1 MNATRL
7 WTIARLE
14 LLQRVRTVSWY
25 VLLGVFALLLIGV
38 TALAYLAYGAWGQS
52 GPGIYSVVVCVTLL
66 LVLLVSPTLSGNSIN
81 GDRDAAT
88 LAPVQVTLVTTGE
101 ILLGKFVAGWI
112 TGLAF
117 AAVAAPFLVIA
128 TFAGGVDPLTVVVS
142 LVVLVVETGV
152 VAAIGVALSGLLAR
166 PLFSVATT
174 YLVVAALTVGTPLG
188 FGLIGAAVSS
198 EGTSIT
204 RSYETGP
211 DGAPLCQD
219 GARFCGDTPEK
230 FVCGPWQ
237 TGTYRVPR
245 FDYVWWLLSANP
257 FVILGDATPTRFTEY
272 GYPDDLF
279 GSLKL
284 SVRSAQL
291 PPSLEQRWDD
301 CAPGTYLDATQPT
314 PREIIDETVP
324 SWFVGLAVQVVL
336 AGLLLWG
343 AWARTRTP
351 ARSLP
356 PGTRIA

>member
-1 MNATRL
+1 MSAARL

-25 VLLGVFALLLIGV
+25 ILLGVFALILIGV
-38 TALAYLAYGAWGQS
+38 TALAYLAYGGWGQS

-117 AAVAAPFLVIA
+117 AVVAAPFLVIA
-128 TFAGGVDPLTVVVS
+128 TLAGGVDFLTVIVS
-142 LVVLVVETGV
+142 LIVLVLETGV

-188 FGLIGAAVSS
+188 FGLIGAAIAS

-219 GARFCGDTPEK
+219 GAGFCGDTPEK
-230 FVCGPWQ
+230 FVCGEWQ
-237 TGTYRVPR
+237 TSTYRVPR
-245 FDYVWWLLSANP
+245 FDYVWWMLSANP
-257 FVILGDATPTRFTEY
+257 FVILGDATPTRFNEY

-301 CAPGTYLDATQPT
+301 CAPGTYLDSTQPT
-314 PREIIDETVP
+314 PQQIIDETVP

-351 ARSLP
+351 ARTLP